1 MIVNHSPS
9 NPESKFERFSS
20 SDCLTSDSR
29 QVVTR
34 SWTENIHQFLVRW
47 LVGRKPELKVWQTSS
62 QFEANS
68 QDSLWSAYDP
78 VTGQGINNISEAEM
92 RRWIEQR

>member
-20 SDCLTSDSR
+20 SDCLTTDR

-34 SWTENIHQFLVRW
+34 SWTEKIRQFLVRW
-47 LVGRKPELKVWQTSS
+47 LIAREPELKVWRTSS
-62 QFEANS
+62 QFRVN

-78 VTGQGINNISEAEM
+78 ATRKGINNVSEAEV